1 MTENVSVE
9 KALKKGSLQLV
20 LMPFII
26 ISAVGGLS
34 GYLNHLNIFKTPE
47 TIIAIIGGF
56 VLGWYYWSYAVV
68 NWKIW
73 AFENVRNVHEL
84 KRKAIENNLIWQDG
98 SWFEK
103 TERKSEDQKRKLKYL
118 ERKFLIEDVY
128 FDDITVSK
136 ETKIYFSKPSQIFLL
151 IMGLGFI
158 CLVLWLYS
166 TSERFDA
173 YCFIIIPVGLW
184 LIISSVRKLLNKNPQ
199 LILNEIGITISNN
212 ESFSWFAIKNENI
225 ISKQHGKHR
234 SQYLSFYANKQLY
247 EIQIDELGTSFKK
260 IEKLIRVYRVR
271 HQKNNPN

>member
-1 MTENVSVE
+1 
-9 KALKKGSLQLV
+9 
-20 LMPFII
+20 
-26 ISAVGGLS
+26 
-34 GYLNHLNIFKTPE
+34 
-47 TIIAIIGGF
+47 
-56 VLGWYYWSYAVV
+56 
-68 NWKIW
+68 
-73 AFENVRNVHEL
+73 
-84 KRKAIENNLIWQDG
+84 LIWHDG

-184 LIISSVRKLLNKNPQ
+184 LITSSVRKLLNKNPQ

-234 SQYLSFYANKQLY
+234 SQYLSFYVNRQLY